1 MDGLS
6 AWFVL
11 AAEYCNNI
19 TNPSTE
25 IFNFFHCRPTDW
37 ARRAMSLDIAGPWG
51 RFGGMAIATFL
62 PAVDISLDLRGDA
75 VP

>member
-1 MDGLS
+1 M
-6 AWFVL
+6 
-11 AAEYCNNI
+11 EKKM
-19 TNPSTE
+19 
-25 IFNFFHCRPTDW
+25 HCRPTDW